1 MCKWAL
7 RAATFRVAAAAEAGD
22 TAAEGGEGGN
32 DTRVVLGVRT
42 LTNGGDANGN
52 DVGLELELEL
62 GGGKVNSEEEETER

>member
-7 RAATFRVAAAAEAGD
+7 RAATFRVAAAAAAGE
-22 TAAEGGEGGN
+22 TAAGGGEGGN

-42 LTNGGDANGN
+42 LTNGGDAKGN
-52 DVGLELELEL
+52 DVGLGLELEL